1 MEKHDFWAGVRL
13 VKKYGIRICSIRKC
27 KEKCAWDAKGIK
39 QNWMFYVAKVR
50 TLLLVFDAFCAGQ
63 YILEEKGLRI
73 KNPSSSIYNL
83 VHLKKEWNY
92 PFFRVKVLEGQAG
105 HAKNSLGRHYLRSR
119 ALWQSLLGGKDIGK
133 DWLSLLAEDQYT
145 KIIWNGKFALVR
157 PKHLSSR
164 PKTEIRPF
172 SFFNKICY
180 PFSHFFIPLGGKKSS
195 RFFSYFLQ
203 IWEWKIL
210 RTGSKIPFS
219 IPCVSITALVSS
231 GVKPTYFSQKWKKK
245 IFVIF
250 IFQWWKE
257 TLCYCQFLAF

>member
-1 MEKHDFWAGVRL
+1 MEKHDFWAGGRL

-27 KEKCAWDAKGIK
+27 KEKCVRCKRHKTKLNVLCGK
-39 QNWMFYVAKVR
+39 SPHVATR
-50 TLLLVFDAFCAGQ
+50 IWC
-63 YILEEKGLRI
+63 ILRWPIYTRREGLRI

-92 PFFRVKVLEGQAG
+92 PFFRVKVLERDLAG

-133 DWLSLLAEDQYT
+133 DWLSLLGPVKYT

-164 PKTEIRPF
+164 PKTEIRPN

-203 IWEWKIL
+203 I
-210 RTGSKIPFS
+210 
-219 IPCVSITALVSS
+219 
-231 GVKPTYFSQKWKKK
+231 
-245 IFVIF
+245 
-250 IFQWWKE
+250 
-257 TLCYCQFLAF
+257 